1 MVTIPDYNLGR
12 AHGEIIITSDTS
24 GADRAAAAMAGVSA
38 ESAVLNQHL
47 NKTELH
53 QKQLQNQFNAASRNL
68 DQHKAKVTQ
77 LGNEYENLRGT
88 WQKLHAES
96 DNLAKTFKAQQ
107 QAGAGYEELLK
118 IRQKYNQ
125 VQVDENKTLAAAQK
139 KWQEYQTALKVIPGD
154 IDKVQLA
161 YARLHTTVDKS
172 VDRMANF
179 KKEIAHTSQELD
191 HLASTLTSVMGT
203 LTKTL
208 AGGAALT
215 AGGGLLGLFGGG
227 TLSGMTTLITGVM
240 EAIQQLSGAALLLPA
255 AVGGAAASLATLAVG
270 FHGVKEAIGS
280 MDDPK
285 KFAEALRYMAP
296 AARDAMTQ
304 IRSFTSAFR
313 GAMQEVQQSLF
324 APIVAD
330 IEPLVMTWLP
340 LLMNAGKQIASVFG
354 EAGHQLA
361 GIFQDPTMINV
372 FGQFINNLT
381 NGIRALMPAMQ
392 PIIQAFATLGVV
404 GSTYFPRIADAITSI
419 ANRFNNWIQTAAQN
433 GDLNRWIENALHA
446 FTNLGHIVMNVF
458 KGINNVFQ
466 IANTFGG
473 TFLDRLLEITNAFN
487 TWSKSLAGETVL
499 KNFFGTIREAGQ
511 AIRPVLR
518 EMGHDFSIIGETL
531 TKLGIAMAPGF
542 AEFFQIFGR
551 ALNTLAPYLIQS
563 APALNQL
570 MQILGK
576 LILTVVQQLGP
587 KLPQIFQNFATV
599 LEDLL
604 PMVVAVTGALADF
617 IGSLTPADIELIL
630 GLAAGLKILAVAM
643 GLVSLAMAA
652 NPIVLV
658 IAALAALVV
667 GVAYAYEHSE
677 TFRKKVSE
685 VWSAM
690 KEFANWVSTTFTN
703 IWNRVSDAFE
713 DVGTFIGNF
722 GTILRTGMNKLAAE
736 AQDWGKSIIQG
747 LIHGLG
753 SLWNDLVDQVN
764 DIAQIIPDRWKTSS
778 PAKAGPLS
786 QTWPELMGQNISQG
800 FASGIQS
807 GSSSVS
813 GSADSVAGGVVGSFS
828 SAGIAGTSGGAVG
841 AGKGQS
847 GFENWVN
854 WLTTDLS
861 AWSRIFQDGF
871 NLFQN
876 IGDII
881 IRSVKVVASL
891 WTGDR
896 GIMGDNPLTRPG
908 GLAGPPLRP
917 GDNQRTV
924 PGVPMGGDRGGIGKA
939 PYPELTPQGQPG
951 YTGVDPGI
959 TRPGVAPPG
968 TTLGGPPGGPVTAN
982 QFPNG
987 PGGAW
992 ITPPAPNRPPGPGS
1006 AGIGPAGGGVGV
1018 GPVGAFPL
1026 PRGSTDKQ
1034 AIVNYIMSKAQS
1046 LGYNREQ
1053 AEWFAIQAAGESGY
1067 NPLANGGN
1075 QDGSGDVRGIF
1086 QFTPGTWGNRPGSMT
1101 DAKDNIDAYF
1111 ELAKQ
1116 RGLTPGSFTSG
1127 TQLGTQVS
1135 IGGPWHPQNAAKGH
1149 LTNAQ
1154 AVAAPYIAKYQPG
1167 PGSAGGPPVLRTSA
1181 GDIALTDSG
1190 TSMGAGFGLNPA
1202 SRAGTLG
1209 GAAPS
1214 SGSYSRQY
1222 VQAAGIQP
1230 LYAPGEY
1237 GPNDPRLPKWAVDL
1251 AKSFG
1256 LTVASNVSASGA
1268 DSLHGAGLAFDFNG
1282 PPEQLDAFANWAQAN
1297 IGPQL
1302 LELIHVNVNGQKVGV
1317 AGGENVGPG
1326 TKAPGYYAKDW
1337 AGHGPGPN
1345 NHVHL
1350 ATDVPILER
1359 GPQLPVPTQSEV
1371 DATTGLNAG
1380 GQIGINQEPAPTYPG
1395 GPPAPPP
1402 PVGTTQLPAGRPGAG
1417 IVAQPGEDLN
1427 QPLSPERRKQLG
1439 IPDSFPPIYP
1449 SAPPGPVANVPTV
1462 KGSAAPTLQQPGLG
1476 QAGGFTTG
1484 GGMLPQQQDFG
1495 GAGGNA
1501 QSPLD
1506 QFSSIMAGAGNIASD
1521 VFTVVNDVITNISA
1535 AANIT
1540 KTLARGVSNTEEI
1553 VGIIQNIQT
1562 FIKTGADI
1570 AKTVS
1575 DVSGMIGG
1583 LVGAGAGADPSGGAS
1598 GAAAALQAVSAVAG
1612 IVSDVLT
1619 ATNAAIS
1626 LGIEIYHEVGK
1637 YMGILFGFT
1646 LGNGPAGMLGGNVKM
1661 LLNTRTNELLAFS
1674 QDNPLN
1680 KNTIKLPSWMSM
1692 AYNKS
1697 SPAFT
1702 PATQLNIYAGP
1713 GQTTQQMMSDSMW
1726 LINTGAPQTVSVAGK
1741 T

>member
-47 NKTELH
+47 SKTELH

-77 LGNEYENLRGT
+77 LGNEYENLRTT
-88 WQKLHAES
+88 WQKLHGES
-96 DNLAKTFKAQQ
+96 ANLAKAFKAQKD
-107 QAGAGYEELLK
+107 AGAGYEELLK

-139 KWQEYQTALKVIPGD
+139 KWQEYQAALKVIPGD

-179 KKEIAHTSQELD
+179 KKEIAHTSRELD

-340 LLMNAGKQIASVFG
+340 LLMNAGKQIAAVFG

-404 GSTYFPRIADAITSI
+404 GSTYFPRIADAITNI
-419 ANRFNNWIQTAAQN
+419 ANRFNNWVQTAAQN

-446 FTNLGHIVMNVF
+446 FANLGHIIMNVF
-458 KGINNVFQ
+458 TGINSVFQ

-473 TFLDRLLEITNAFN
+473 TFLDRLLQITNAFN
-487 TWSKSLAGETVL
+487 TWSKSVAGETVL

-531 TKLGIAMAPGF
+531 TELGIAMAPGF
-542 AEFFQIFGR
+542 VEFFQLFGR
-551 ALNTLAPYLIQS
+551 ALDTLAPYLIQS

-576 LILTVVQQLGP
+576 FILTVVQQLGP

-617 IGSLTPADIELIL
+617 IGSLTPADIEMIL
-630 GLAAGLKILAVAM
+630 GLAAGLKLLAVAA

-685 VWSAM
+685 VWAAM

-703 IWNRVSDAFE
+703 IWTRVSDAFE

-800 FASGIQS
+800 FAAGIQS
-807 GSSSVS
+807 GGSSVS

-847 GFENWVN
+847 GFESWVN
-854 WLTTDLS
+854 WLTADLS

-881 IRSVKVVASL
+881 VRSVKVVASL

-908 GLAGPPLRP
+908 GLAGRPLTP
-917 GDNQRTV
+917 GERSQRSV
-924 PGVPMGGDRGGIGKA
+924 PGVPNVGIASDIGKA

-951 YTGVDPGI
+951 ATGVTDPGI

-968 TTLGGPPGGPVTAN
+968 TTLGGPPGGPVTTN

-992 ITPPAPNRPPGPGS
+992 ITPPAPNRQPGPGS

-1018 GPVGAFPL
+1018 GPVGVFPL
-1026 PRGSTDKQ
+1026 ARGSTDKQ

-1046 LGYNREQ
+1046 LGYSPEQ
-1053 AEWFAIQAAGESGY
+1053 AQWFAIQAAGESGY

-1116 RGLTPGSFTSG
+1116 RGLTPQSFTSG

-1149 LTNAQ
+1149 LENAK

-1167 PGSAGGPPVLRTSA
+1167 PGSAGGPPVIHTSA
-1181 GDIALTDSG
+1181 GDIALTG
-1190 TSMGAGFGLNPA
+1190 GQVGLPQAPNGFPQGNK
-1202 SRAGTLG
+1202 TT
-1209 GAAPS
+1209 
-1214 SGSYSRQY
+1214 YSRQTMEALGIPALFQNPAGGGNPVIPQW
-1222 VQAAGIQP
+1222 VQDFVKANGGPDLVAGSTP
-1230 LYAPGEY
+1230 HGSLHGVSGGPG
-1237 GPNDPRLPKWAVDL
+1237 WAVDVTGPNEQMDKL
-1251 AKSFG
+1251 AQFLEQNPEAAAMMIHQSLITG
-1256 LTVASNVSASGA
+1256 ETYGIAGGQNVPKGTYFTTPGGTYA
-1268 DSLHGAGLAFDFNG
+1268 DEQTMVHWAPSG
-1282 PPEQLDAFANWAQAN
+1282 PP
-1297 IGPQL
+1297 
-1302 LELIHVNVNGQKVGV
+1302 
-1317 AGGENVGPG
+1317 
-1326 TKAPGYYAKDW
+1326 
-1337 AGHGPGPN
+1337 
-1345 NHVHL
+1345 
-1350 ATDVPILER
+1350 R
-1359 GPQLPVPTQSEV
+1359 GPIPQQDQSGLE
-1371 DATTGLNAG
+1371 AGLNAG
-1380 GQIGINQEPAPTYPG
+1380 GQIGINQEPAPIYPG
-1395 GPPAPPP
+1395 GPPAPKPP
-1402 PVGTTQLPAGRPGAG
+1402 IGTTTLPANRPGAG
-1417 IVAQPGEDLN
+1417 IVAQPGEALD
-1427 QPLSPERRKQLG
+1427 QPLSQERRRQLG

-1462 KGSAAPTLQQPGLG
+1462 KGSAAPTLQQPGIG
-1476 QAGGFTTG
+1476 QAGGYLPG
-1484 GGMLPQQQDFG
+1484 SALLPQQTDF

-1521 VFTVVNDVITNISA
+1521 VFAVVNDVITNISA

-1575 DVSGMIGG
+1575 DVTGMIGG

-1702 PATQLNIYAGP
+1702 SATQLNIYAGP